1 MSPAGSSK
9 ALGIGG
15 KNKKTQNTIGDLEGD
30 SGAASADGAGEIP
43 PAAVAAAAASA
54 ITAVNAAA
62 SRACG
67 ESVES
72 HRGGAVFGDERGWPA
87 GAVISFTVH
96 RKLEANI
103 HF

>member
-54 ITAVNAAA
+54 IMQP
-62 SRACG
+62 RRG
-67 ESVES
+67 LVENQS
-72 HRGGAVFGDERGWPA
+72 NRIVGGLYLGMRGGGRPVP
-87 GAVISFTVH
+87 
-96 RKLEANI
+96 
-103 HF
+103 